1 MGGNCAV
8 TVEEKA
14 RKESNSDAV
23 TRLEDVHESPFL
35 RSNFI
40 LIDHGMCEDERV
52 IIIDVGVDMGVS
64 RIMSGVDVETMLADS
79 SQSESLEARR
89 QSVSKQHLRMD
100 M

>member
-23 TRLEDVHESPFL
+23 TRLEDKQESPFL

-40 LIDHGMCEDERV
+40 FIDPVCTR
-52 IIIDVGVDMGVS
+52 
-64 RIMSGVDVETMLADS
+64 MSV
-79 SQSESLEARR
+79 
-89 QSVSKQHLRMD
+89 
-100 M
+100 